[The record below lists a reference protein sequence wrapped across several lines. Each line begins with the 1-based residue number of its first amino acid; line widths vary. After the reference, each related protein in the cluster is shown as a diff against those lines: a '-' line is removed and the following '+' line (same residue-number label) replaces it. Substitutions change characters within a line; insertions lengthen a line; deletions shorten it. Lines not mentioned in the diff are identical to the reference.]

1 MAGGALTH
9 CIGHV
14 SSFED
19 IAQAHEVQDSGKV
32 IGNIVLDLE
41 KESESV

>member
-1 MAGGALTH
+1 MAEAALTH

-14 SSFED
+14 SPLED
-19 IAQAHEVQDSGKV
+19 IAQAHEIQESGKV

-41 KESESV
+41 KESVSV

>member
-14 SSFED
+14 SSFEG
-19 IAQAHEVQDSGKV
+19 IAQAHEVQESGKV
-32 IGNIVLDLE
+32 IGNIVLDIE
-41 KESESV
+41 KESVSV